1 MAAALPYVDAFVEGH
16 SIAAMEELAATI
28 SAHTLDGGTR
38 SVYRAGATSASTA
51 TTATTAG
58 TTTAGTSQGGPSHA

>member
-38 SVYRAGATSASTA
+38 SIYRAGATP
-51 TTATTAG
+51 AG
-58 TTTAGTSQGGPSHA
+58 TAPTAGTSQGAPTHA